1 MGSNSSVDRVDRDD
15 GVIIG
20 GLHVGNGCLHAGL
33 HDGAVIG
40 SIVGAR
46 EPCSF
51 SFVGLLHGDSDLGLV
66 EAAGLDQ
73 GVLADL
79 GLVEAAGL
87 HGVAESR
94 TSGSGELL
102 LAL

>member
-33 HDGAVIG
+33 HDGGVVG
-40 SIVGAR
+40 SNEGAK

-51 SFVGLLHGDSDLGLV
+51 SDICLLHGGIDLGLM
-66 EAAGLDQ
+66 AA
-73 GVLADL
+73 ADL
-79 GLVEAAGL
+79 
-87 HGVAESR
+87 
-94 TSGSGELL
+94 
-102 LAL
+102 